1 MKGKN
6 LKDFFGPSM
15 LLSVALL
22 AIQIVEKVLEDK
34 KQANEQAAME
44 SRLVEMATEN
54 VIKKL
59 NEDK

>member
-15 LLSVALL
+15 LLSAALL

-44 SRLVEMATEN
+44 SRLVEMATES
-54 VIKKL
+54 VMKKL
-59 NEDK
+59 KEEE

>member
-22 AIQIVEKVLEDK
+22 AVQIVEKVLEDK
-34 KQANEQAAME
+34 KHANEQAAME
-44 SRLVEMATEN
+44 TRLVEMATKN
-54 VIKKL
+54 VLEKL
-59 NEDK
+59 NEEK

>member
-15 LLSVALL
+15 LLSAALL

-44 SRLVEMATEN
+44 TRLVEMATKN
-54 VIKKL
+54 VLEKL
-59 NEDK
+59 NEEK